1 METKSTFDIMWNICK
16 HFLMLKNM
24 PLDLKI
30 LRSRDF
36 IHAYLSHELTELLD
50 N

>member
-16 HFLMLKNM
+16 YFLMLKSM

-30 LRSRDF
+30 LRSHDF
-36 IHAYLSHELTELLD
+36 IHAYLSYELTELLD
-50 N
+50 S